1 MVFLEM
7 AAAIGDMLSFYQDT
21 QLKESLLAYATEKK
35 NVISLAQT
43 LGYKPKIA
51 TPAVV
56 TLTIYQ
62 LVPSTGTGQSNKPDE
77 RFYLNIKSG
86 MEIESKGANSVTF
99 RTVDDCD
106 FANAT
111 DRTIEVYE
119 NDRDTVTGEP
129 TKYLITKKV
138 KAISA
143 TEVTTT
149 ATFGSYTEYP
159 TFTINDSN
167 IIEISSVTDSD
178 GYKWYEVPYLAQET
192 LFLEKANTEANS
204 NLSQYNSTVP
214 YIIEVTKVPKRFS
227 VKVNSDDSITL
238 QFGSGNTALSQENLI
253 PNPKNVGLGL
263 ANSISQLE
271 ASIDPSNFLKTNTFG
286 IAPVNTTLTI
296 KYLVGG
302 GVESNVNVGE
312 LTSIR
317 KVEFNE
323 DLLSID
329 ASLINAYN
337 ETKNSV
343 AAENL
348 EAARGGRGSESVEE
362 VRQNALGAFG
372 SQNRA
377 VTLQDYTVRA
387 LSMPEKYGS
396 VAKVFVIPDNIST
409 NPIGNYLKDSGT
421 LTNFIS
427 FVQTLQG
434 KTTAEIETAVT
445 QYIENAPLVN
455 TSTTNP
461 FAINMHVL
469 GYDSDKKLATINQA
483 VKQNLKTYIS
493 EYKMLADTVN
503 IIDGYIVNIAVE
515 FEIAVFANYNKLEV
529 LANTLLAVESFFEI
543 DKWTFNKPI
552 NISELELAIANVE
565 GVLSIPNLKI
575 TNICGNGYSPIQYNI
590 ETATKNKIVYPS
602 LDPAVFEVKYPKK
615 DIKGKVI

>member
-1 MVFLEM
+1 MAILPSNKIGTRSINYLGKDFDSLKKNLIDYTKTYFPNSYSDFNESSPGMVFLEM

-143 TEVTTT
+143 IEVTTT

-493 EYKMLADTVN
+493 EYKML
-503 IIDGYIVNIAVE
+503 
-515 FEIAVFANYNKLEV
+515 
-529 LANTLLAVESFFEI
+529 
-543 DKWTFNKPI
+543 
-552 NISELELAIANVE
+552 
-565 GVLSIPNLKI
+565 
-575 TNICGNGYSPIQYNI
+575 
-590 ETATKNKIVYPS
+590 
-602 LDPAVFEVKYPKK
+602 
-615 DIKGKVI
+615 